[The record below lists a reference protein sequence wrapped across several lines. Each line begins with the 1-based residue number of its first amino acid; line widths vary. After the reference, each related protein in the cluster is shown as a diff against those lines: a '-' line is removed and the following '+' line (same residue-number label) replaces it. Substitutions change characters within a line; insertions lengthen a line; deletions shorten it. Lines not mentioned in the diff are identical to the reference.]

1 MCDDQGGL
9 YRLLGVPKDA
19 TQEQIKRAYH
29 QALLRHH
36 PDKTRS
42 AEQSQG
48 SPASIDEL
56 LHAFRVLSNGSL
68 REAYDQAV
76 QSGRAHPHTQ
86 PGTGPRP
93 AHVVSLDDFLETS
106 TEKNTQWT
114 YQCRCGGVFML
125 TEDLLEKDIHLV
137 NCDACSETLWAG
149 YEALDDNAA

>member
-1 MCDDQGGL
+1 MFSVDDDQGEL
-9 YRLLGVPKDA
+9 YRLLGVPRDA

-42 AEQSQG
+42 AQG

-56 LHAFRVLSNGSL
+56 LHAFRVLSNRSL
-68 REAYDQAV
+68 REAYDKAL
-76 QSGRAHPHTQ
+76 QSVSPLPKTA
-86 PGTGPRP
+86 PRP

-106 TEKNTQWT
+106 TEENTVWT

-125 TEDLLEKDIHLV
+125 TKDLLEKDVHLV
-137 NCDACSETLWAG
+137 SCDACSETLWVG
-149 YEALDDNAA
+149 YEALDDNME